1 MFLAGNLW
9 IESFMIINTG
19 TAINMQSLLYLKNG
33 LIEKD
38 KFTYFYESISTCF
51 WEMTEKALVGVW
63 NNQNRFEVCRVSE
76 FWHEGNS
83 WELVLVLTCEIWDIT
98 WFMRMSLSHSVCRL
112 YVWRKECSRNH
123 DGIGILLGI
132 KKDAA

>member
-51 WEMTEKALVGVW
+51 
-63 NNQNRFEVCRVSE
+63 
-76 FWHEGNS
+76 
-83 WELVLVLTCEIWDIT
+83 
-98 WFMRMSLSHSVCRL
+98 
-112 YVWRKECSRNH
+112 
-123 DGIGILLGI
+123 
-132 KKDAA
+132 